1 MRLELNHYENIMK
14 EIGVYRKQFELKE
27 RKLNYFPYHSYQ

>member
-1 MRLELNHYENIMK
+1 MTLKLNHYENIMK

-27 RKLNYFPYHSYQ
+27 RKLYYCPYHNYK